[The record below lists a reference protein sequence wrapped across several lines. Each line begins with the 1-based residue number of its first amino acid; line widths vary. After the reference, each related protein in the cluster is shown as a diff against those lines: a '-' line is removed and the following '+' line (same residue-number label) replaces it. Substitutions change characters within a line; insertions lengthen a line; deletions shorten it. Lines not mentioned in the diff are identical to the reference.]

1 MGKEPDKVVLG
12 IDPGTNIMGYG
23 VIQISGTK
31 TRLLSLGV
39 VDMQKM
45 DDHALKLKHIFE
57 NTVRL
62 IDEFKPDE
70 VSLEA
75 PFFGKNIQSML
86 KLGRAQGVAMAAA
99 LHRNLPIFEYSPKK
113 IKMSIT
119 GSGNASKEQVAA
131 MLKSLLDIKE
141 MPKFLDATDG
151 LAAAMCHYFQNGK
164 PAANGK
170 SYTGWKA
177 FLTDNPNRKG

>member
-23 VIQISGTK
+23 IIHISGNK
-31 TRLLSLGV
+31 TRLIKLGV

-57 NTVRL
+57 NTVKL

-131 MLKSLLDIKE
+131 MLKSLLNIKD

-164 PAANGK
+164 PASNGK
-170 SYTGWKA
+170 NYSGWKA
-177 FLTDNPNRKG
+177 FLTYNPARKG